1 MTTDDDEVFEP
12 TSEEVMDELET
23 TAEERSFA
31 PEGEDDP
38 VQLYLREIGDI
49 ELLNAESEFRLA
61 VCIRAGKLADSYVD
75 NEDAED
81 GLRLYEAFADQWT
94 KYTAKLAAYNEAHGT
109 AEPRIDL
116 GILLHE
122 ARSLFTDAIPDST
135 SELYKYMR
143 LDRDDRPADWQKLA
157 SDLFDAFLSL
167 CLIPDCMKDEIDA
180 YRKEHN
186 GELPEKAAP
195 CPAEAV
201 REHLATVQAR
211 AGSSEQAFIR
221 ANLKL
226 VFSIAK
232 KYQGRGSSFSDLI
245 QEGNLGLLH
254 AVEKF
259 DPRLGYRFST
269 YATWWIRQA
278 ITRSLAEQAGFIRI
292 PPHTFETVMKLQR
305 LKNDMEQRLGREP
318 SSEEIAVEA
327 GMLEQSDRDALEQC
341 RAEGKSPSG
350 ALASRLHTAGNKVT
364 ELLRTIENPI
374 SLETPD
380 ENNEDEDTGAGERLA
395 KDDSALQ
402 PSDETEKQLLKEQIE
417 YAMSRQ
423 LNERERRVLELRYG
437 LNDGEEMTL
446 EEISK
451 LFGLT
456 KERIRQIEARA
467 LRKLRAPNS
476 RQQLKDYF
484 E

>member
-1 MTTDDDEVFEP
+1 MRTDDDEEFNP
-12 TSEEVMDELET
+12 PSEAMEAM
-23 TAEERSFA
+23 EEQIEKRSFA
-31 PEGEDDP
+31 PDGEDDP
-38 VQLYLREIGDI
+38 VLLYLREIGDI
-49 ELLNAESEFRLA
+49 ELLNAESEFCLA
-61 VCIRAGKLADSYVD
+61 VCIRAGKSADAYADSPVP
-75 NEDAED
+75 EVGTA
-81 GLRLYEAFADQWT
+81 LYESFTASRNQ
-94 KYTAKLAAYNEAHGT
+94 YTQKLAAYNEKHGS
-109 AEPRIDL
+109 AEPLADL
-116 GILLHE
+116 SVLIHE
-122 ARSLFTDAIPDST
+122 ARSLFTDTIPAST
-135 SELYKYMR
+135 SELYKDMQLTR
-143 LDRDDRPADWQKLA
+143 EERSAEWQKLS
-157 SDLFDAFLSL
+157 SDLFDAFLCL
-167 CLIPDCMKDEIDA
+167 CLMPDSMKDELDEYA
-180 YRKEHN
+180 ALHDGR
-186 GELPEKAAP
+186 LPENLTP
-195 CPAEAV
+195 CPSEEI
-201 REHLATVQAR
+201 RRHLGTVQAR
-211 AGSSEQAFIR
+211 AGSAEQAFVR

-292 PPHTFETVMKLQR
+292 PPHTFETVMKLNR
-305 LKNDMEQRLGREP
+305 IKNEMTQCLGRDP
-318 SSEEIAVEA
+318 SPEELAVEA

-341 RAEGKSPSG
+341 RKEGKAPGG
-350 ALASRLHTAGNKVT
+350 ALASRLRTAGNKVT
-364 ELLRTIENPI
+364 ELLRTVENPI

-380 ENNEDEDTGAGERLA
+380 ENNDDEDGEAGERLA
-395 KDDSALQ
+395 KDESALQ

-423 LNERERRVLELRYG
+423 LNERERRILELRYG

-456 KERIRQIEARA
+456 KERIRQIESRA
-467 LRKLRAPNS
+467 LRKLRAPTS
-476 RQQLKDYF
+476 RQQFKDYF